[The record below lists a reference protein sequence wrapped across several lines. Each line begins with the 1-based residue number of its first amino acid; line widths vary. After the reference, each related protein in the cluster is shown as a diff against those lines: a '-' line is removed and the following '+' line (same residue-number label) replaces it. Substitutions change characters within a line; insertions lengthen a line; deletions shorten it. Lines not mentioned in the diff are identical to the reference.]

1 LIPKRILIT
10 GASGLVG
17 AELTANLMKGGHQV
31 AHLGRT
37 KRQGNVPSYTWDVD
51 KGYIE
56 EGALQ
61 GIDSI
66 IHLAG
71 AGIADKPWT
80 ARRKQEVLESRTRSS
95 TLLYQTL
102 KNTQHQVKSFI
113 SASAIGYYGFGGS
126 EEVFTESSKAGT
138 DFLADVVKAWEHE
151 VDRIQE
157 LNIRIVKIRIG
168 IVLSNKGGALKE
180 IAKPV
185 RWGAGAPLGN
195 GKQPM
200 SWIHIDDLCAMFRYA
215 VENENL
221 IGAYNGVAPQWSSN
235 REVTRAIAKAL
246 HRPLLLPPVPSFVM
260 KLMLGEMANLVLLGS
275 KVSSEKIQQTG
286 FKFQFE
292 DLTTAIESFYRK

>member
-1 LIPKRILIT
+1 MIPKRILIT

-17 AELTANLMKGGHQV
+17 TELTANLVKAGYQV

-37 KRQGNVPSYTWDVD
+37 KRSGTVPSFTWNVER
-51 KGYIE
+51 GVIE
-56 EGALQ
+56 EGALH
-61 GIDSI
+61 GIDTI

-80 ARRKQEVLESRTRSS
+80 PKRKQEILESRTRSS
-95 TLLYQTL
+95 ALLYQAL
-102 KNTQHQVKSFI
+102 KNSQHQVKAFI

-126 EEVFTESSKAGT
+126 DEVFTESSEAGS

-151 VDRIQE
+151 VDKIQE
-157 LNIRIVKIRIG
+157 LNIRTVKVRIG
-168 IVLSNKGGALKE
+168 IVLSDKGGALKE

-185 RWGAGAPLGN
+185 RWGVGAPLGN
-195 GKQPM
+195 GMQPM

-215 VENENL
+215 AENENL
-221 IGAYNGVAPQWSSN
+221 SGAYNGVSPQWSSN
-235 REVTRAIAKAL
+235 REVTKAIAKAL
-246 HRPLLLPPVPSFVM
+246 HRPLLLPPVPSFVL

-275 KVSSEKIQQTG
+275 KVSSEKIRQTG

-292 DLTTAIESFYRK
+292 DLTQAIESFYKK

>member
-1 LIPKRILIT
+1 MIPKRILIT

-17 AELTANLMKGGHQV
+17 AELTANLITAGYQV
-31 AHLGRT
+31 VHLGRT
-37 KRQGNVPSYTWDVD
+37 KRLGKVPSFIWDVE
-51 KGYIE
+51 KGIIE

-61 GIDSI
+61 GIDTI

-80 ARRKQEVLESRTRSS
+80 PRRKQEIVDSRTKS
-95 TLLYQTL
+95 TALLYQYL
-102 KNTQHQVKSFI
+102 KNNAHQVKSFI

-126 EEVFTESSKAGT
+126 DEVFTEESKPGS
-138 DFLADVVKAWEHE
+138 DFLAEVVKAWEHE
-151 VDRIQE
+151 VDKLQE
-157 LNIRIVKIRIG
+157 LNIRTVKIRIG
-168 IVLSNKGGALKE
+168 IVLSDKGGALKE
-180 IAKPV
+180 IVKPV
-185 RWGAGAPLGN
+185 GWGVGAPLGN

-235 REVTRAIAKAL
+235 REVTKAIAKAL